1 MARRARTW
9 FPGAKYH
16 LTSRGIRKQPL
27 FYDDPDRRKYLKLL
41 LETKERYEFQIHA
54 YCLMSN
60 HIHLQLETLKT
71 PPGQIIKY
79 LHSKYAKYFNLKY
92 DFSGHVFEK
101 RYFHD
106 LIDSPE
112 HELDLSRYI
121 HRNPLT
127 AGMVENLEDYPW
139 SSYRAYMLNEPN
151 LLLTKEQIL
160 SYFPEPREG
169 HYQEFLMQKEN
180 YGSQEMEWLYGLD
193 CL

>member
-16 LTSRGIRKQPL
+16 ITSRGIRKQPL
-27 FYDDPDRRKYLKLL
+27 FYDDPDRRKYLGILF
-41 LETKERYEFQIHA
+41 ETKERYDFNIHT

-60 HIHLQLETLKT
+60 HIHLQLETTKI
-71 PPGQIIKY
+71 PPGPIIKY
-79 LHSKYAKYFNLKY
+79 LHSKYARYFNLKY

-106 LIDSPE
+106 IIDSPE

-121 HRNPLT
+121 HRNPLS
-127 AGMVENLEDYPW
+127 AGMVESVETYPW
-139 SSYRAYMLNEPN
+139 SSYRAYIFNEHNP
-151 LLLTKEQIL
+151 LVTKEQIL
-160 SYFPEPREG
+160 SYFPEPMRE
-169 HYQEFLMQKEN
+169 HYLEFLMQKEN
-180 YGSQEMEWLYGLD
+180 YGSKEMERLYGLE

>member
-27 FYDDPDRRKYLKLL
+27 FYDDPDRRKYLNLL
-41 LETKERYEFQIHA
+41 LETKERYEFNLHA

-60 HIHLQLETLKT
+60 HIHLQLETLKI
-71 PPGQIIKY
+71 PPGPIIKY

-127 AGMVENLEDYPW
+127 AGMVESLEDYPW

-151 LLLTKEQIL
+151 LLITKEQIL
-160 SYFPEPREG
+160 SYFPEPREEYY
-169 HYQEFLMQKEN
+169 YQFLMQKEI
-180 YGSQEMEWLYGLD
+180 YSSKEMERLFLQS

>member
-16 LTSRGIRKQPL
+16 LTSRGIRKQEL
-27 FYDDPDRRKYLKLL
+27 FYDDDDRHEYLALL
-41 LETKERYEFQIHA
+41 LETKDRYEFHLHT

-60 HIHLQLETLKT
+60 HIHLQLETSQT
-71 PPGQIIKY
+71 PPGHIIKH
-79 LHSKYAKYFNLKY
+79 LHSKYAKYFNKKY
-92 DFSGHVFEK
+92 EFSGHVFEK

-127 AGMVENLEDYPW
+127 AGIIDALENYRW
-139 SSYRAYMLNEPN
+139 SSYRSYILDEPN
-151 LLLTKEQIL
+151 PLITKEQIL
-160 SYFPEPREG
+160 SYFPEPKQKN
-169 HYQEFLMQKEN
+169 YQKFLMQKEIFN
-180 YGSQEMEWLYGLD
+180 SKETGFAYGLNS
-193 CL
+193 L